1 MIKINGTLRN
11 SQVDVPS
18 DLNTNMWHVTNSD
31 AGRADYE
38 PARSNTFEFFVTGL
52 GDLLEGVS
60 DVQAQEVFRFA
71 VAKAPVPH
79 YSIDALAQRRGNTVQ
94 KFAGT
99 PSFPDGQLE
108 VYDWIGQGTKSLLMA
123 WQAKACNLET
133 GKTGILT
140 DYKKDAVLVEYS
152 PDHQIVRQWDMYGV
166 WVNAIDED
174 QYDHSDNISERRLR
188 ATIQYDMAKPRTKDI

>member
-18 DLNTNMWHVTNSD
+18 DLNRNMWHVTNSD

-38 PARSNTFEFFVTGL
+38 PARSTDFELYVTGL
-52 GDLLEGVS
+52 DNLLD
-60 DVQAQEVFRFA
+60 DVNGETAQDIIRFA
-71 VAKAPVPH
+71 VAKTGVPH
-79 YSIDALAQRRGNTVQ
+79 FTIDALQQRRGNTVQ

-99 PSFPDGQLE
+99 PSFDAGELE
-108 VYDWIGQGTKSLLMA
+108 LYDWIGQNTKSILMA

-140 DYKKDAVLVEYS
+140 DYKKDATLVEYS
-152 PDHQIVRQWDMYGV
+152 PDGQAIRAWDMYGC
-166 WVNAIDED
+166 WISAISED
-174 QYDHSDNISERRLR
+174 AFSHADNQSERRLR
-188 ATIQYDMAKPRTKDI
+188 ATMQYDMALPRTTDL